1 MFFSKPE
8 PEAPEEIAWQ
18 LSEHNPQLEL
28 DLTSDTAHKGEET
41 QPYRRPTYLDEIQS
55 WSD

>member
-1 MFFSKPE
+1 MEDVDPE
-8 PEAPEEIAWQ
+8 CTSWELAEY
-18 LSEHNPQLEL
+18 NPQLEF
-28 DLTSDTAHKGEET
+28 DLTSDTPSVHKGEET